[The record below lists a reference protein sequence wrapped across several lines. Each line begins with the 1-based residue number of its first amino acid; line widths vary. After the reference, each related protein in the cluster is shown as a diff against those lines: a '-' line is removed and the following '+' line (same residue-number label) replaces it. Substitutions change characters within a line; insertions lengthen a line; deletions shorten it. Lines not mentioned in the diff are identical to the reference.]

1 MHYNLINKY
10 IKKVTK
16 DMGSDQRKEVSKELE
31 AHILDSA
38 DALADEKNV
47 KVDETIIRKVILKMG
62 SAEEVAAMYPV
73 EKNFSDKAIDTLKDI
88 ARFTLIF
95 LIISVII
102 WTVLKIYIKDLQFDA
117 VTILIFLIIYMIL
130 FTIHMISQF
139 KIFSKYFKET

>member
-1 MHYNLINKY
+1 MQYNLINKY

-16 DMGSDQRKEVSKELE
+16 DMGSDQRNEVVKELE
-31 AHILDSA
+31 VHILDSA
-38 DALADEKNV
+38 DALAAEKNV
-47 KVDETIIRKVILKMG
+47 KVDDAIIRKVILRMG
-62 SAEEVAAMYPV
+62 SAEEVASMYPV

-88 ARFTLIF
+88 GRFTLIF

-102 WTVLKIYIKDLQFDA
+102 LTVLGIYIKDLQFDA

>member
-1 MHYNLINKY
+1 MQYNLINKY

-16 DMGSDQRKEVSKELE
+16 DMGSDQRNEVGKELE
-31 AHILDSA
+31 VHILDSA
-38 DALADEKNV
+38 DALAAEKNV
-47 KVDETIIRKVILKMG
+47 KVDDAIIRKVILRMG
-62 SAEEVAAMYPV
+62 SAEEVASMYPV

-88 ARFTLIF
+88 GRFTLIF

-102 WTVLKIYIKDLQFDA
+102 LTVLGIYIKDLQFDA